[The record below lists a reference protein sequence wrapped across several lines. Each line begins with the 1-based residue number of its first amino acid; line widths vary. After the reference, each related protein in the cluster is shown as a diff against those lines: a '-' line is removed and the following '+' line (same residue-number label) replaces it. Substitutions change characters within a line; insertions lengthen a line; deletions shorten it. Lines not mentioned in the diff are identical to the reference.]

1 MTEERRARNQ
11 QVVDEFRANGG
22 VVGGMFAEIPLLLL
36 HHTGAKSG
44 AAHVSPLAFLPNGEN
59 WVIFAANGGRP
70 IHPSWYYNLSKTPA
84 AAVEIASGTYKVRA
98 RLAEGSE
105 REALCARF
113 RETSPYFGNF
123 EKATERE
130 IPVVVLERTQP

>member
-22 VVGGMFAEIPLLLL
+22 VVGGMFAHIPLLLL

-44 AAHVSPLAFLPNGEN
+44 TAHISPLAYLKHGGN

-70 IHPSWYYNLSKTPA
+70 IHPAWYYNLRENPA
-84 AAVEIASGTYKVRA
+84 AAVEVASGTYKVTA
-98 RLAEGSE
+98 RIAQGEE
-105 REALCARF
+105 REDLCDRF
-113 RETSPYFGNF
+113 RQSSPYFGDF

-130 IPVVVLERTQP
+130 IPVVVLERTSP